1 MVIVFTKFPIKL
13 EFNEQYSAH
22 LKDAVKKHQVEEQP
36 GFIEMKLLAP
46 QHMPH
51 VSENNN
57 FTIVTGW
64 KDMKSFLDYTK
75 REAFAK
81 SHENLPPKEWF
92 SGRPEVEVYENI
104 G

>member
-1 MVIVFTKFPIKL
+1 MVIVLTKFPIKL

-22 LKDAVKKHQVEEQP
+22 LKEAVKTHKIEVQP
-36 GFIEMKLLAP
+36 GFIDMRLLAP

-57 FTIVTGW
+57 FTIETTW

-75 REAFAK
+75 SDAFSK
-81 SHENLPPKEWF
+81 SHENLPPRDWF
-92 SGRPEVEVYENI
+92 SGRPEVEVYETI
-104 G
+104 D